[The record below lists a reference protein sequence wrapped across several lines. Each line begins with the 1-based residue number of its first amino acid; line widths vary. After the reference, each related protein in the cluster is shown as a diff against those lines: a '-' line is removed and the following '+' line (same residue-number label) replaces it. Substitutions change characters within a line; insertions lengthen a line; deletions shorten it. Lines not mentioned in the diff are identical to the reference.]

1 MTEERMKQLEK
12 EYEEA
17 QKAKFEDNED
27 EDFELLYLKKK

>member
-1 MTEERMKQLEK
+1 MTEEIKKQLEE

-27 EDFELLYLKKK
+27 EDFE